1 MKYLKCHLSMD
12 EKYETL
18 SIYATESPCEKREVP
33 EGDWLNFTVKV
44 TVTAYDQ
51 VIIEM
56 FVVVWSSNCL
66 GLRQSKAKTYNILE
80 QLNWYLTQD

>member
-1 MKYLKCHLSMD
+1 MD

-18 SIYATESPCEKREVP
+18 SINATESPCEKREVP

-44 TVTAYDQ
+44 TVTSYDQ

-56 FVVVWSSNCL
+56 FV
-66 GLRQSKAKTYNILE
+66 
-80 QLNWYLTQD
+80 